1 MSIGVRLPYWFGST
15 VPDVSRRLAASPI
28 DTGPARISERKFLC
42 APAHRGAVRRS
53 GWVLTVTLTSEAT
66 SPLVE
71 SARTAGGSH
80 IAKDDR
86 NAVLDGPGK
95 REGPSCS
102 PDSFALKDISPGRWA
117 SSGQPERRP
126 RSRARAV
133 ANAQTQRWVG
143 QAWRENDQPMVA
155 MASGKDVTRFAPSP
169 EGFSRR
175 YSPSSKRSGSSR
187 RS

>member
-15 VPDVSRRLAASPI
+15 VPDVSRQLAASPI

-42 APAHRGAVRRS
+42 SPAHRGAPTAS
-53 GWVLTVTLTSEAT
+53 GWALTTTLTSEAT

-71 SARTAGGSH
+71 PARTASGSH
-80 IAKDDR
+80 VAKDDR

-102 PDSFALKDISPGRWA
+102 PDAVALKDISPGRWT

-126 RSRARAV
+126 RAWAV
-133 ANAQTQRWVG
+133 ANASTQRWVR

-155 MASGKDVTRFAPSP
+155 MASGKCRYATRSM
-169 EGFSRR
+169 S
-175 YSPSSKRSGSSR
+175 
-187 RS
+187 